1 MEYTNDSELLYLI
14 SENNEEAKEMF
25 YKKYQTQIEIIAK
38 KYFLLVKSSGIEL
51 NDIIQEGMM
60 GLTEAINNYKDQKNV
75 KFSTFAKICIERKI
89 LTYVRANTNT
99 KNKLLNN
106 SLSIDQTISSNGRPL
121 ADFLKDE
128 NIVNPE
134 DVFINNE
141 NKEEIY
147 DKLNK
152 LLTEKEYEVLILS
165 IKGFSQNEIS
175 ILLNTTVKSVESAK
189 FRAKNKL
196 ENILIINNIL
206 KNKNIL

>member
-152 LLTEKEYEVLILS
+152 LLTEKRI
-165 IKGFSQNEIS
+165 
-175 ILLNTTVKSVESAK
+175 
-189 FRAKNKL
+189 
-196 ENILIINNIL
+196 
-206 KNKNIL
+206 